1 MRNKLGFK
9 LLIALMIVVIS
20 VLHIKSGASN
30 SSLHQFYKFL
40 YIVPVVIASFKYGF
54 KGGTITALLI
64 SMIYSPHKLLSFSF
78 KGETLNELLD
88 ILLFFAIGTL
98 TGILVEKKNLAV
110 MTIDNQLKKYVILE
124 NYTNSIFE
132 SIHNGI
138 ISINKDYFITS
149 MNTGAKTIFG
159 ITNDCI
165 GRNIIEVFPLGK
177 DIIQM
182 INSVM
187 ISRESITNIEGN
199 IFVQNKEVI
208 FEMGVYPLS
217 LEKKNKGLVI
227 IIEDITEI
235 RKIKQQMQRNDKLA
249 AVGELATGIAHE
261 IRNPLAIIKMI
272 EQTMRSELKG
282 NKDAILELEVIDEE
296 VERANKVIKSLM
308 EFGKPNKNEKNIY
321 SINEIIE
328 DVLIIVNKYSSQ
340 YKTKIIFSKTT
351 EVPCAEMDKEQLK
364 QAFVNLIFNAVDAM
378 PRGGNLYI
386 CTEYLPDKW
395 IKVVFKDE
403 GEGIAEENI
412 DKIFSP
418 FFTTKDEGTGLGLSI
433 VHRIIE
439 DHQGIIKVNSKVGEG
454 TSFEM
459 LFPVDSFNK
468 VKTGSA
474 EIGY

>member
-1 MRNKLGFK
+1 MKNKLGFK
-9 LLIALMIVVIS
+9 LLIALMIAVIS

-78 KGETLNELLD
+78 KGESLNELLD
-88 ILLFFAIGTL
+88 ILLFFAIGIL

-110 MTIDNQLKKYVILE
+110 LAIDNQLKKYVILE
-124 NYTNSIFE
+124 NYTNSILE

-138 ISINKDYFITS
+138 IAINKDYLITS
-149 MNTGAKTIFG
+149 MNIAAKNILG
-159 ITNDCI
+159 VTNESI
-165 GRNIIEVFPLGK
+165 GKNIMDVFPIDEDLV
-177 DIIQM
+177 QM
-182 INSVM
+182 INRIM
-187 ISRESITNIEGN
+187 ISRESIKNIEGT
-199 IFVQNKEVI
+199 IFINNKEVM

-217 LEKKNKGLVI
+217 LEKKNKGLVV

-272 EQTMRSELKG
+272 EQTMRSELKD
-282 NKDAILELEVIDEE
+282 NQDAIHELEVIDEE
-296 VERANKVIKSLM
+296 VERANKVIQSLM

-328 DVLIIVNKYSSQ
+328 DVLIIVNKYTSQ
-340 YKTKIIFSKTT
+340 YQTEILFNKTD
-351 EVPCAEMDKEQLK
+351 VPRAELDKEQLK
-364 QAFVNLIFNAVDAM
+364 QAFVNLIFNSVDAM
-378 PRGGNLYI
+378 PMGGNLYI
-386 CTEYLPDKW
+386 ATEYVPDKW
-395 IKVVFKDE
+395 IKVVFQDN
-403 GEGIAEENI
+403 GEGIADENL

-439 DHQGIIKVNSKVGEG
+439 DHQGIIKVNSIVGEG
-454 TSFEM
+454 TYFEM
-459 LFPVDSFNK
+459 LFPIGSISNSINK
-468 VKTGSA
+468 
-474 EIGY
+474 